1 MSQLLSSLIKW
12 AIVLGS
18 IGLLPQATKYFMKEA
33 VKAHQR
39 GPISLVKL
47 NESLW
52 GSGKPYKHKKL
63 DKVSPISDN
72 RK

>member
-1 MSQLLSSLIKW
+1 MSRLLSSLIKW

-18 IGLLPQATKYFMKEA
+18 IGLLPQATRYFMNEA

-47 NESLW
+47 NQSLW
-52 GSGKPYKHKKL
+52 GSSERSKHKKL
-63 DKVSPISDN
+63 DKVSLIRDTQ
-72 RK
+72 K